1 LVDHGGVETM
11 DRLNRSE
18 KIFKVFSYTL
28 IIIFALITLYP
39 VLYAFSVSI
48 SGKVAYES
56 GQIVLL
62 PKDVTFQAYDMV
74 LHNKGFWIAY
84 TNTLFYTVLG
94 TAWSMAIS
102 ITGAYVLQKSKLI
115 FRRQWNFLL
124 VFTMW
129 FSAGMIPLYLNY
141 KDMHVDNRWGM
152 IIAFGVQAYNIILLR
167 NYFSSIPKEIEEAA
181 IVDGANEFQMLLKVY
196 IPMSTA
202 SIATVTLFYAI
213 SRWNGYYWSKMLL
226 ANPYEQPL
234 QVYLRQLIE
243 NFQKLYDESPVV
255 LAYSAD
261 SLAYAIIICSIVPV
275 LVIYPYIQKYFV
287 KGVNVGGVKG

>member
-1 LVDHGGVETM
+1 ME
-11 DRLNRSE
+11 RLDKSE
-18 KIFKVFSYTL
+18 KIFKVFSYTMV
-28 IIIFALITLYP
+28 IIFALLALYP

-102 ITGAYVLQKSKLI
+102 LTGAYALQKSKLV

-141 KDMHVDNRWGM
+141 KTMGVDNRWGM
-152 IIAFGVQAYNIILLR
+152 VVAFGVQAYNIILLR

-181 IVDGANEFQMLLKVY
+181 IVDGANEFQLFGKIY

-213 SRWNGYYWSKMLL
+213 SRWNAYYWSRMLL
-226 ANPYEQPL
+226 ADPYEQPL

-243 NFQKLYDESPVV
+243 NYQKLYDESPVN
-255 LAYSAD
+255 LSYSAD

-275 LVIYPYIQKYFV
+275 LVIYPYIQKYFA
-287 KGVNVGGVKG
+287 KGVNMGGVKG

>member
-1 LVDHGGVETM
+1 ME
-11 DRLNRSE
+11 RLDRSE
-18 KIFKVFSYTL
+18 KIFKEFAYTMV
-28 IIIFALITLYP
+28 IIFALMALYP
-39 VLYAFSVSI
+39 IIYAFSVSI

-56 GQIVLL
+56 GEIVLL

-74 LHNKGFWIAY
+74 LHNKGFWISY

-102 ITGAYVLQKSKLI
+102 LTGAYALQKSKLL

-129 FSAGMIPLYLNY
+129 FSAGMIPLFLNY
-141 KDMHVDNRWGM
+141 KNMGVDNRWGLV
-152 IIAFGVQAYNIILLR
+152 IAFGVQAYNIILLR

-181 IVDGANEFQMLLKVY
+181 IVDGANEFQLFGKVY

-213 SRWNGYYWSKMLL
+213 SRWNGYYWARMLL

-243 NFQKLYDESPVV
+243 NYQKLYDESPVN
-255 LAYSAD
+255 LPYAAD
-261 SLAYAIIICSIVPV
+261 SLAYAIIICSIIPV
-275 LVIYPYIQKYFV
+275 LVVYPYIQKYFA
-287 KGVNVGGVKG
+287 KGVNMGGVKG

>member
-1 LVDHGGVETM
+1 ME
-11 DRLNRSE
+11 RLDKSE
-18 KIFKVFSYTL
+18 KIFKVFSYTMV
-28 IIIFALITLYP
+28 IIFALLALYP

-94 TAWSMAIS
+94 TAWSMGIS
-102 ITGAYVLQKSKLI
+102 LTGAYALQKSKLV

-141 KDMHVDNRWGM
+141 KTMGVDNRWGM
-152 IIAFGVQAYNIILLR
+152 VIAFGVQAYNIILLR

-181 IVDGANEFQMLLKVY
+181 IVDGANEFQLFGKIY

-213 SRWNGYYWSKMLL
+213 SRWNAYYWSRMLL
-226 ANPYEQPL
+226 ADPYEQPL

-243 NFQKLYDESPVV
+243 NYQKLYDESPVN
-255 LAYSAD
+255 LTYSAD

-275 LVIYPYIQKYFV
+275 LVIYPYIQKYFA
-287 KGVNVGGVKG
+287 KGVNMGGVKG

>member
-1 LVDHGGVETM
+1 M

-94 TAWSMAIS
+94 TVWSMAIS

>member
-1 LVDHGGVETM
+1 ME
-11 DRLNRSE
+11 RLDKSE
-18 KIFKVFSYTL
+18 KIFKVFSYTMV
-28 IIIFALITLYP
+28 IIFALLALYP

-102 ITGAYVLQKSKLI
+102 LTGAYALQKTKLV

-141 KDMHVDNRWGM
+141 KTMGVDNRWGM
-152 IIAFGVQAYNIILLR
+152 VVAFGIQAYNIILLR

-181 IVDGANEFQMLLKVY
+181 IVDGANEFQLFGKIY

-213 SRWNGYYWSKMLL
+213 SRWNAYYWSRMLL
-226 ANPYEQPL
+226 ADPYEQPL

-243 NFQKLYDESPVV
+243 NYQKLYDESPVN
-255 LAYSAD
+255 LTYSAD
-261 SLAYAIIICSIVPV
+261 SLAYAIIICSIIPV
-275 LVIYPYIQKYFV
+275 LVIYPYIQKYFS
-287 KGVNVGGVKG
+287 KGVNMGGVKG

>member
-1 LVDHGGVETM
+1 ME
-11 DRLNRSE
+11 RLDRSE
-18 KIFKVFSYTL
+18 KIFKVFAYTMV
-28 IIIFALITLYP
+28 IIFALMALYP
-39 VLYAFSVSI
+39 IIYAFSVSI

-56 GQIVLL
+56 GEIVLL

-74 LHNKGFWIAY
+74 LHNKGFWISY

-102 ITGAYVLQKSKLI
+102 LTGAYALQKSKLL

-129 FSAGMIPLYLNY
+129 FSAGMIPLFLNY
-141 KDMHVDNRWGM
+141 KNMGVDNRWGLV
-152 IIAFGVQAYNIILLR
+152 IAFGVQAYNIILLR

-181 IVDGANEFQMLLKVY
+181 IVDGANEFQLFGKVY

-213 SRWNGYYWSKMLL
+213 SRWNGYYWARMLL

-243 NFQKLYDESPVV
+243 NYQKLYDESPVN
-255 LAYSAD
+255 LPYAAD
-261 SLAYAIIICSIVPV
+261 SLAYAIIICSIIPV
-275 LVIYPYIQKYFV
+275 LVVYPYIQKYFA
-287 KGVNVGGVKG
+287 KGVNMGGVKG

>member
-1 LVDHGGVETM
+1 ME
-11 DRLNRSE
+11 RLNRSE
-18 KIFKVFSYTL
+18 KIFKVFSYTMV
-28 IIIFALITLYP
+28 IIFALLALYP

-62 PKDVTFQAYDMV
+62 PKEVTFQAYDMV

-94 TAWSMAIS
+94 TAWSMVIS
-102 ITGAYVLQKSKLI
+102 ITGAYALQKTKLM

-129 FSAGMIPLYLNY
+129 FSAGMIPMYLNY
-141 KDMHVDNRWGM
+141 KTMHVDNRWGM

-181 IVDGANEFQMLLKVY
+181 IMDGANEFQMLER
-196 IPMSTA
+196 ST
-202 SIATVTLFYAI
+202 Y
-213 SRWNGYYWSKMLL
+213 
-226 ANPYEQPL
+226 PCPL
-234 QVYLRQLIE
+234 
-243 NFQKLYDESPVV
+243 
-255 LAYSAD
+255 
-261 SLAYAIIICSIVPV
+261 PV
-275 LVIYPYIQKYFV
+275 LQR
-287 KGVNVGGVKG
+287 